1 MSTEKVLRSSGL
13 VAIASG
19 VILIVLAIV
28 LLAARAAAEIP
39 DVVPVALRLGAHIL
53 MVFALVGI
61 YVSLSP
67 WSGKLGQAGVVLAV
81 IGLLLIIAGF
91 FALVGW
97 LMLLLGL
104 LLCAIACTRAGL
116 KTGPGLWLWL
126 IGASFAFVMA
136 MMGWPVLAALGVMIS
151 GCGRMWLG
159 FAARGEM
166 PALTKVSR
174 PEAAAPAT

>member
-1 MSTEKVLRSSGL
+1 MSREKVLRSSGL
-13 VAIASG
+13 LAIASG
-19 VILIVLAIV
+19 AIV
-28 LLAARAAAEIP
+28 IALALALLADRATEGVP
-39 DVVPVALRLGAHIL
+39 DVALVALRLSAHIP

-61 YVSLSP
+61 YFALSA

-81 IGLLLIIAGF
+81 VGLLLIIASF
-91 FALVGW
+91 FAVVGW
-97 LMLLLGL
+97 VLLLLGL

-116 KTGPGLWLWL
+116 RTGPGLWLWL
-126 IGASFAFVMA
+126 IGASFAFAMA
-136 MMGWPVLAALGVMIS
+136 QLGWPVLVALGVLVS

-159 FAARGEM
+159 SAARGEM

>member
-19 VILIVLAIV
+19 AILIALAIV
-28 LLAARAAAEIP
+28 LLAARTAAEIP
-39 DVVPVALRLGAHIL
+39 DLVPVALRLSAHIL

-61 YVSLSP
+61 YVALSP

-97 LMLLLGL
+97 LMLLVGL

-126 IGASFAFVMA
+126 IGASFAFAMA
-136 MMGWPVLAALGVMIS
+136 MMGWPVLAALGVMVS
-151 GCGRMWLG
+151 GCARMWLG

-166 PALTKVSR
+166 PALTNVTR
-174 PEAAAPAT
+174 PEAAAPAR